1 MKNIDLNKQSEI
13 WKQDF
18 FNANLWHSENGTIIS
33 EDLLKEREFYFD
45 VIKLGRDYGEPS
57 YQQIPA

>member
-18 FNANLWHSENGTIIS
+18 FNTNLWHSETGTIIS
-33 EDLLKEREFYFD
+33 YDLLKEREFYFNI
-45 VIKLGRDYGEPS
+45 VKLGHDYSEPT

>member
-18 FNANLWHSENGTIIS
+18 FNPNLWHNESGTIVTQ
-33 EDLLKEREFYFD
+33 DLLKEREFFFD
-45 VIKLGRDYGEPS
+45 IVKLGHDFRELV

>member
-18 FNANLWHSENGTIIS
+18 FNPNLWHNESGTIITY
-33 EDLLKEREFYFD
+33 DLLEEREFYFD
-45 VIKLGRDYGEPS
+45 IVKLGHDYREPE
-57 YQQIPA
+57 YHRIPA